1 MDIASL
7 VGGLGI
13 GSVLTLFLKE
23 YFDRRKAL
31 SKRIFEGKRE
41 AYTAYLDI
49 AMKSQA
55 LPEDEAVWARTAA
68 MAKVRLCASPEVIQC
83 FNVLLASPPSSYEKT
98 FDDLIQA
105 MRKDLWG

>member
-13 GSVLTLFLKE
+13 GSVVTLFLKE
-23 YFDRRKAL
+23 YFDRRKTLA
-31 SKRIFEGKRE
+31 KRTFEEKRE
-41 AYTAYLDI
+41 AYVGYLDI
-49 AMKSQA
+49 AMRSQTMTKK
-55 LPEDEAVWARTAA
+55 EAMWARVAA
-68 MAKVRLCASPEVIQC
+68 MARVRLCANPEVIQR
-83 FNVLLASPPSSYEKT
+83 FNVLLASPSSEYEKT